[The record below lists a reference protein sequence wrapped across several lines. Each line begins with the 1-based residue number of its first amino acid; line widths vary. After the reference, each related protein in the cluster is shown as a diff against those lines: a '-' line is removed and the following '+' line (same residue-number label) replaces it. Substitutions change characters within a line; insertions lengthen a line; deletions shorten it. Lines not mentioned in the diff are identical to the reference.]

1 MSATAEKT
9 GFEGMSRG
17 VARKAGAPLR
27 GPRCGQQRRCTGA
40 ECGGSA
46 AVRRAIVFLIH
57 FWGVSGGGSF
67 EAEMSIEIVVP
78 NIFGANM

>member
-1 MSATAEKT
+1 
-9 GFEGMSRG
+9 

-57 FWGVSGGGSF
+57 SICGMEEEICTQVTWEC
-67 EAEMSIEIVVP
+67 EARLR
-78 NIFGANM
+78 A